1 MNDRF
6 EEELQAAM
14 RSVEVPPGF
23 AASVLQRIE
32 AEKVAHRFAMTFP
45 APARRWTA
53 GLLAACLL
61 AGTVTA
67 FGWKRHRKHEAEQQF
82 ALAIAATSHALQ
94 QTREQLSRAG
104 LRLAN

>member
-23 AASVLQRIE
+23 AASVLQRVE
-32 AEKVAHRFAMTFP
+32 AEKVARRLAVPFP
-45 APARRWTA
+45 AMAWRWTA

-61 AGTVTA
+61 AGMITD
-67 FGWKRHRKHEAEQQF
+67 FSWRRHRRHEAEQQF